1 MALMRFGSNVS
12 FTVLGWTIGFTVIH
26 GYCLWKPERAF
37 LKTGASSP
45 PNRCHSVIVT
55 GVCEVEPLPPELA
68 ALPPLPPHAA
78 TMSARP
84 TAPSQRPSRLILPDR
99 FVIPPSPS

>member
-1 MALMRFGSNVS
+1 MRFGSNVL

-26 GYCLWKPERAF
+26 GYCLWNPASAF

-55 GVCEVEPLPPELA
+55 GVCEVEPPPELA
-68 ALPPLPPHAA
+68 APPPLPPHAA
-78 TMSARP
+78 TASARA
-84 TAPSQRPSRLILPDR
+84 TAPSRRPIRLILPDW